1 MENSLR
7 VTGEKFLRDHVNYAG
22 DDCVVWPLAK
32 KGGGRGRALY
42 GAVKIGG
49 VQRAAHRCMCEFAN
63 GQPPTSRHEAAH
75 SCHNPACINPRHL
88 RWATRLEN
96 EADKDERGTRPRGE
110 EHKNTHLSDDDVRA
124 IRADQRPQRAIAKSY
139 GISQTPVS
147 LIKRRI
153 TWKHV
158 QG

>member
-1 MENSLR
+1 MALSAE
-7 VTGEKFLRDHVNYAG
+7 EFLHAHINHTG
-22 DDCVVWPLAK
+22 DDCVIWPFAK

-42 GAVKIGG
+42 GAVKVGG
-49 VQRAAHRCMCEFAN
+49 IQKLAHRCMCILVN
-63 GQPPTSRHEAAH
+63 GEPPTSRHEAAH

-96 EADKDERGTRPRGE
+96 EADKDARGTRPRGE
-110 EHKNTHLSDDDVRA
+110 NHKNTHLSDEDVRA
-124 IRADQRPQRAIAKSY
+124 IRRDPRTQREIAKSY
-139 GISQTPVS
+139 GISQSPVGM
-147 LIKRRI
+147 IKRRE

>member
-1 MENSLR
+1 MR
-7 VTGEKFLRDHVNYAG
+7 VYPKPAEDFLRDHVTYAG
-22 DDCVVWPLAK
+22 DNCVIWPFAK

-49 VQRAAHRCMCEFAN
+49 IQKQAHRCMCILAN
-63 GQPPTSRHEAAH
+63 GEPPTPSHEAAH

-96 EADKDERGTRPRGE
+96 EGDKNLRGTRPKGE
-110 EHKNTHLSDDDVRA
+110 HHANARLSDEDVRA
-124 IRADQRPQRAIAKSY
+124 IRADRRPQREIAKSY

-147 LIKRRI
+147 KIKRLES
-153 TWKHV
+153 WKHI